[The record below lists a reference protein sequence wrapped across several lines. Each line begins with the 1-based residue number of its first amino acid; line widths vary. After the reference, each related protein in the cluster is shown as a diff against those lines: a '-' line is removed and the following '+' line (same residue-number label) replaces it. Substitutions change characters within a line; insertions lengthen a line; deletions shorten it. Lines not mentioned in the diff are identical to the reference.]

1 MVLPDRGQLAFGVMA
16 APRFDL
22 PLIEDDTRE
31 FWDATREGR
40 LLLRHCRA
48 CGEVHYYP
56 RNFCPSCWSDDVDWV
71 EAAGGASLYTWSTVY
86 QNDLP
91 PFHEQIP
98 YVAAIVE
105 LDEGPRMM
113 TKIVDCSS
121 EQLAVG
127 MRLRARFEPLDDDV
141 TIVVFEPA

>member
-1 MVLPDRGQLAFGVMA
+1 MA

-31 FWDATREGR
+31 FWDAAKDGR
-40 LLLRHCRA
+40 LLLRHCRT

-71 EAAGGASLYTWSTVY
+71 EANGKASLYTWSTVY

-113 TKIVDCSS
+113 TKIVNHEGTD
-121 EQLAVG
+121 LRIG
-127 MRLRARFEPLDDDV
+127 MPLQARFEPLDDDV

>member
-1 MVLPDRGQLAFGVMA
+1 MA
-16 APRFDL
+16 APRFDQ
-22 PLIEDDTRE
+22 PTIEADTRE
-31 FWDATREGR
+31 FWDATAEGR

-48 CGEVHYYP
+48 CDEVHYYP

-71 EAAGGASLYTWSTVY
+71 EAKGTGSLYTWSLVM

-91 PFHEQIP
+91 PFHEQVP

-113 TKIVDCSS
+113 TRLVDCDESAL
-121 EQLAVG
+121 EVG
-127 MRLRARFEPLDDDV
+127 QRFAARFEPLDDDV
-141 TIVVFEPA
+141 TIVVFAPA

>member
-1 MVLPDRGQLAFGVMA
+1 MA

-22 PLIEDDTRE
+22 PLVEDDTRE
-31 FWDATREGR
+31 FWDAAKQGR
-40 LLLRHCRA
+40 LLLRHCRT

-71 EAAGGASLYTWSTVY
+71 EANGSASLYTWSTVH

-113 TKIVDCSS
+113 TKIVDH
-121 EQLAVG
+121 EHTELRIG
-127 MRLRARFEPLDDDV
+127 MPLRARFEPLDDDI
-141 TIVVFEPA
+141 TIVVFQPA

>member
-1 MVLPDRGQLAFGVMA
+1 MA

-22 PLIEDDTRE
+22 PMIEDDTRE
-31 FWDATREGR
+31 FWDATRDGR
-40 LLLRHCRA
+40 LLLRHCRS
-48 CGEVHYYP
+48 CGAVHYYP
-56 RNFCPSCWSDDVDWV
+56 RNFCPACWSDDVDWV
-71 EAAGGASLYTWSTVY
+71 EASGLGSLYTWSTVF

-91 PFHEQIP
+91 PFNEQLP

-113 TKIVDCSS
+113 TRLVEVDGV
-121 EQLAVG
+121 EITMG

-141 TIVVFEPA
+141 TIVVFAPA

>member
-1 MVLPDRGQLAFGVMA
+1 MA
-16 APRFDL
+16 VPRFDL
-22 PLIEDDTRE
+22 PTIEDDTRE
-31 FWDATREGR
+31 FWDGTRDHK

-48 CGEVHYYP
+48 CDHVHYYP

-71 EAAGGASLYTWSTVY
+71 EASGRGTLYTWSTVY
-86 QNDLP
+86 SNDLP

-105 LDEGPRMM
+105 LEEGPRMM
-113 TKIVDCSS
+113 TRIVDCDDDDI
-121 EQLAVG
+121 VMG
-127 MRLRARFEPLDDDV
+127 MSLRARFEPLDDDV

>member
-1 MVLPDRGQLAFGVMA
+1 MA

-31 FWDATREGR
+31 FWDGARDGR
-40 LLLRHCRA
+40 LLLRHC
-48 CGEVHYYP
+48 CSCEEVHYYP
-56 RNFCPSCWSDDVDWV
+56 RNFCPSCWSDDVDWI
-71 EAAGGASLYTWSTVY
+71 EAAGEGSLYTWSTVY

-91 PFHEQIP
+91 PFHDQIP

-113 TKIVDCSS
+113 TKIVDC
-121 EQLAVG
+121 EPAQLAIG
-127 MRLRARFEPLDDDV
+127 MRLRARFEPLDDEV
-141 TIVVFEPA
+141 TIIVFEPA

>member
-1 MVLPDRGQLAFGVMA
+1 MA

-31 FWDATREGR
+31 FWDAAKQGR

-56 RNFCPSCWSDDVDWV
+56 RNFCPACWSDDVDWV
-71 EAAGGASLYTWSTVY
+71 EADGGGTLYTWSTVY

-113 TKIVDCSS
+113 TKIVDHESR
-121 EQLAVG
+121 ELQIG
-127 MRLRARFEPLDDDV
+127 MRLTARFEPLTDEI
-141 TIVVFEPA
+141 TIIVFEPA

>member
-1 MVLPDRGQLAFGVMA
+1 MA
-16 APRFDL
+16 TPRFDL

-31 FWDATREGR
+31 FWNGTADGR

-48 CGEVHYYP
+48 CGHVHYYP

-71 EAAGGASLYTWSTVY
+71 EASGGGTLYTWSTVY

-113 TKIVDCSS
+113 TRIVDH
-121 EQLAVG
+121 EQHELAIG
-127 MRLRARFEPLDDDV
+127 MRLQARFEPLDDEV
-141 TIVVFEPA
+141 TIVVFAPA